1 MNKKGGNDNM
11 ADKTVPSFVGM
22 APSGDVELGRVQLAP
37 EVLEVI
43 VGIATTEVKGV
54 ANTRGNFATDVA
66 ERFGRVRHGKGVKT
80 NWSEEG
86 LTIDVY
92 CVVQYGFA
100 VRDVALDIQ
109 KQIRHAIYH
118 MTSLQTKEVNVHIT
132 GIEYEADI
140 ETV

>member
-1 MNKKGGNDNM
+1 NM

-22 APSGDVELGRVQLAP
+22 APSGDVELGRVQLGP
-37 EVLEVI
+37 DVLEVI
-43 VGIATTEVKGV
+43 VGISTTEVKGV

-66 ERFGRVRHGKGVKT
+66 ERSGRVRHGKGVKT

-132 GIEYEADI
+132 GIEY
-140 ETV
+140 